1 MDNRW
6 DWPQPQYLRLPVA
19 QPWLSETERAYCNSA
34 LEKNWI
40 GSNGPFNLRAE
51 TLLSEFFDQ
60 ECLTVANGSVA
71 IILALRALGI
81 GPGDEVLVPDL
92 TYAATA
98 SSVINVGAKPVL
110 CDVNLDDWAISIGS
124 MTAAITPKT
133 KAVIVVHLYGQP
145 ADMRAQKE
153 FCQQNNLYLIEDCAE
168 TFGGIYDGSKVGT
181 FGDISTFS
189 FFANKLITSGEGGA
203 VTSANPVLISK
214 MHLLRGQGMDPERR
228 YYFLEAGYNFR
239 MTNLQAA
246 ILSGQIE
253 RFTEIHQQ
261 RTHVE
266 NLYNELLAENSTRII
281 NFPNRT
287 SAPWLYT
294 TTLKNISE
302 PMRYQIAQQLA
313 LKGIETRP
321 IFWPLSLMPAFSK
334 YKQRHENTTAL
345 SISQSGITLPTGVQ
359 VDDEDIR
366 LISRTINDYMGRNLV

>member
-1 MDNRW
+1 MDNKW

-19 QPWLSETERAYCNSA
+19 QPWLSEVERDYCNSA

-51 TLLSEFFDQ
+51 TLLSELFDQ

-71 IILALRALGI
+71 IMLALRALGV
-81 GPGDEVLVPDL
+81 GQGDEVLVPDL

-98 SSVINVGAKPVL
+98 SSVINVGATPVL
-110 CDVNLDDWAISIGS
+110 CDVNLDDWAISIES
-124 MTAAITPKT
+124 MIAAITPNT

-145 ADMRAQKE
+145 ADMRVLKVFCEQKNI
-153 FCQQNNLYLIEDCAE
+153 FLVEDCAE
-168 TFGGIYDGSKVGT
+168 TFGGTCDGSKVGT

-203 VTSANPVLISK
+203 VTSANPDLISK

-228 YYFLEAGYNFR
+228 YYFLEPGFNFR

-246 ILSGQIE
+246 ILTGQIE
-253 RFTEIHQQ
+253 RFAEIHQQ

-266 NLYNELLAENSTRII
+266 SLYNELLGENSTRSV
-281 NFPNRT
+281 NLPNRT

-294 TTLKNISE
+294 TTLKSVTE
-302 PMRYQIAQQLA
+302 STRYEIAQQLA

-321 IFWPLSLMPAFSK
+321 VFWPLSLMPAF
-334 YKQRHENTTAL
+334 KQFKQSNDNASAL
-345 SISQSGITLPTGVQ
+345 SISYSGITLPTGIH

-366 LISRTINDYMGRNLV
+366 LITRTINDFLGRNH

>member
-1 MDNRW
+1 MN
-6 DWPQPQYLRLPVA
+6 
-19 QPWLSETERAYCNSA
+19 
-34 LEKNWI
+34 
-40 GSNGPFNLRAE
+40 
-51 TLLSEFFDQ
+51 
-60 ECLTVANGSVA
+60 
-71 IILALRALGI
+71 
-81 GPGDEVLVPDL
+81 
-92 TYAATA
+92 
-98 SSVINVGAKPVL
+98 
-110 CDVNLDDWAISIGS
+110 
-124 MTAAITPKT
+124 AAITPKT

-145 ADMRAQKE
+145 ADMRSQKE
-153 FCQQNNLYLIEDCAE
+153 FCKQNNLFLIEDCAE

-228 YYFLEAGYNFR
+228 YYFLEPGYNFR

-246 ILSGQIE
+246 ILTGQIE

-266 NLYNELLAENSTRII
+266 HLYNELLAENSTRIF

-287 SAPWLYT
+287 TAPWLYT
-294 TTLKNISE
+294 TTLRNISE
-302 PMRYQIAQQLA
+302 SMRYEIAQQLA

-321 IFWPLSLMPAFSK
+321 IFWPLSLMPAFRQF
-334 YKQRHENTTAL
+334 KQPDENTAAL

-366 LISRTINDYMGRNLV
+366 LISRTINDYIGRNLA

>member
-1 MDNRW
+1 
-6 DWPQPQYLRLPVA
+6 
-19 QPWLSETERAYCNSA
+19 